1 MDLLK
6 FPGHLEYQVEFMY
19 IVITH
24 TEQSHMN
31 FTTFFPVQVVSTKKG
46 AGHVLV
52 TSAEEMRSVALYR
65 CDKATTCGEC
75 VALQDPVM

>member
-1 MDLLK
+1 
-6 FPGHLEYQVEFMY
+6 
-19 IVITH
+19 
-24 TEQSHMN
+24 MN
-31 FTTFFPVQVVSTKKG
+31 FKTFFPVQVVSTKKG

>member
-1 MDLLK
+1 
-6 FPGHLEYQVEFMY
+6 
-19 IVITH
+19 
-24 TEQSHMN
+24 MN

-75 VALQDPVM
+75 VALHDPVM